1 MTGFTLSRRATMLG
15 ASGLLLAGSGFGRL
29 AAQVRPTGPATVRT
43 TAGLLRGDVEHGVH
57 VFRGVPYGEPTG
69 GAARFKPPS
78 PKAAWEGVRNA
89 DSFAPR
95 SPQRGGL
102 GGPRDAA
109 HSEDCL
115 ALNVW
120 TGSLQGEKPVMVW
133 LHGGGWEVG
142 GSNDPVS
149 NGAYLAAMQDV
160 VLVSVNHRLNVF
172 GYLNLAGIGGDE
184 YALSGQAGIL
194 DVVLALQWVRDNIA
208 EFGGDPE
215 RVMILGQ
222 SGGGRKVSTLMAM
235 PPAAGLFHRANVISG
250 SGLRMDDFA
259 IGHDR
264 AERLL
269 RKLDIPQASFKRL
282 LEVPTARLTAAGI
295 EVRNETGQFRPWV
308 DGVVLPQ
315 DPFVP
320 TAPLV
325 SAHVPMLIGTAR
337 EETSV
342 FTGSVPEYVDMDD
355 ARLLEA
361 TIPFFPPGEA
371 APAIAAWKQRL
382 PDWDNGKLYARLI
395 TDRSYG
401 LDAMLQ
407 AEAKSALG
415 AAPAY
420 LYTIDHKTTVGAF
433 EGVTPHGQDLPFI
446 FGNLD
451 AWPFISEV
459 TAKEEQLRSVMTG
472 AWAAFARDGVP
483 AHPDMPQWLPYEPS
497 LRATMLLGEG
507 IRQRSDPFKF
517 EREYM
522 SRIGTEQSG
531 PREPVPPGPWIR

>member
-1 MTGFTLSRRATMLG
+1 MTGFSLSRRATLLG
-15 ASGLLLAGSGFGRL
+15 AAGLLAGGSSFARL
-29 AAQVRPTGPATVRT
+29 AAQVPRLEPATVRT
-43 TAGLLRGDVEHGVH
+43 SAGLLRGDVEHGVH
-57 VFRGVPYGEPTG
+57 VFRGVPYGGPTG
-69 GAARFKPPS
+69 GAARFKPAKPT
-78 PKAAWEGVRNA
+78 AAWQGVRDA
-89 DSFAPR
+89 TSFAPR
-95 SPQRGGL
+95 CPQRGGL
-102 GGPRDAA
+102 GLPEDAEF
-109 HSEDCL
+109 SEDCL

-120 TGSLQGEKPVMVW
+120 TGSLEGQKPVMVW

-172 GYLNLAGIGGDE
+172 GYLNLAGVGGEE
-184 YALSGQAGIL
+184 YSLSGQAGIF
-194 DVVLALQWVRDNIA
+194 DVVLALQWVRDNIVR
-208 EFGGDPE
+208 FGGDPS

-235 PPAAGLFHRANVISG
+235 PPAAGLFQRANVISG

-259 IGHDR
+259 LGHDR

-269 RKLDIPQASFKRL
+269 RKLDIPKRNFERL
-282 LEVPTARLTAAGI
+282 LEVPTAQLTAAGI

-308 DGVVLPQ
+308 DGVVLPH
-315 DPFVP
+315 DPFAP

-325 SAHVPMLIGTAR
+325 SADVPMMIGTAR
-337 EETSV
+337 DETSV
-342 FTGSVPEYVDMDD
+342 FTGTIPEYAEMDD
-355 ARLLEA
+355 ERLLEE

-371 APAIAAWKQRL
+371 APAIAAWKERL

-401 LDAMLQ
+401 LDAILQ

-420 LYTIDHKTTVGAF
+420 LYTIDYKTTVGAF
-433 EGVTPHGQDLPFI
+433 EDVTPHGQDLPFI
-446 FGNLD
+446 FGNLG
-451 AWPFISEV
+451 ASSFIAEV
-459 TAKEEQLRSVMTG
+459 TPKEEHLRSVMAG

-483 AHPDMPQWLPYEPS
+483 AHSDMPQWQPYEPS
-497 LRATMLLGEG
+497 LRATMLLGDT
-507 IRQRSDPFKF
+507 IRQKSDPFKF

-522 SRIGTEQSG
+522 TRIGTEQYG